1 MADLQARRVE
11 LRRSIAAERSAASVD
26 VTAIRN
32 ELGAAV
38 LAFSVS
44 RLIGGRSRLRT
55 VAGLAGGALV
65 FIVSRLL
72 ARRPPGGP

>member
-1 MADLQARRVE
+1 MADLQRRRSE
-11 LRRSIAAERSAASVD
+11 LRQSIAAERSAASVD
-26 VTAIRN
+26 AVAIRN

-55 VAGLAGGALV
+55 VAGLAAGSLV
-65 FIVSRLL
+65 FIVSRLF
-72 ARRPPGGP
+72 ARRPPGR